1 MPLLLPSTSHSKDVD
16 IIGRFGDAGI
26 RYVWATAELS
36 GHSNPSTP
44 ASPLGTA
51 SRSIQPS
58 PVPPPRHQHH
68 VHLSRAAPNTFACC
82 LSGMGATEVP
92 KSPLIKI
99 ILTDTEMTAVLPYD
113 FWRGEGL
120 HFHRQT
126 VGPLSRYGFLH
137 LLLPMLHADESL
149 SFERR
154 NDSASGKDAF
164 TQHTLTPSLR
174 EMKSTNETCWSL
186 SRSPSANRRVMPS
199 GQLPASPRD
208 VKQRTGDRSISHN
221 DKGQDF

>member
-1 MPLLLPSTSHSKDVD
+1 MSDCRTERALKPLNSCFTPGHHFQVHPALPGATTQTSAPCPPLQSCPKHLLLLS
-16 IIGRFGDAGI
+16 
-26 RYVWATAELS
+26 LS
-36 GHSNPSTP
+36 G
-44 ASPLGTA
+44 L
-51 SRSIQPS
+51 
-58 PVPPPRHQHH
+58 
-68 VHLSRAAPNTFACC
+68 
-82 LSGMGATEVP
+82 GATEVP
-92 KSPLIKI
+92 KFLLIKI

-120 HFHRQT
+120 HFHGQT

-174 EMKSTNETCWSL
+174 EMKSTNET
-186 SRSPSANRRVMPS
+186 
-199 GQLPASPRD
+199 
-208 VKQRTGDRSISHN
+208 
-221 DKGQDF
+221 